1 MNNKADIMFITV
13 IFLVSIVSFGVVSLY
28 LINTSNTVS
37 SELDD
42 IACRSLIVGKADLRM
57 KIGEFFFEINNKC
70 IKEEIVEDYQNHDDL
85 LNDVGDSMQRCW
97 YRYGEG
103 QYDFLSNL
111 DTEGNWCMLCGTLES
126 KNDIGN
132 VPISSFIDW
141 ADSNDNEVMLRNGSR
156 GKYLDYVNFK
166 YTNITSGELQD
177 VSNTLTSLDSQDVT
191 EKFFVEIFEEQF
203 QGLIDLKLKEIT
215 TQPNQKN
222 YIVYRFDRI
231 ETDES
236 EKIQNALLSAGA
248 SLGVSLAAS
257 TLIENAVVW
266 GGTALICTGSLITGP
281 GAVAICGG
289 TVAAASLN
297 TGKTVLKATAGV
309 SKITKLSKLSEKLT
323 KSITSTKT
331 SRKANLVNSFDGSV
345 DDAIKLADKLRKT
358 DSDLADDYL
367 KFANSLKD
375 LGISDIGEIDTLIVN
390 LQKNRKIVGDS
401 FDRAV
406 EADVLNNNAFR
417 KLVARD
423 TELIEEIEE
432 LSKVQAELIPIM
444 KKTED
449 LSEPEKLKLSK
460 YLKGTF
466 HITAAVAAGTIA
478 YNLDFDNRQYVD
490 IMTQEEY
497 YRLCGTERKI
507 VEQ

>member
-1 MNNKADIMFITV
+1 MNKKADIMFVTV
-13 IFLVSIVSFGVVSLY
+13 IFLVSIISFGVVSLY
-28 LINTSNTVS
+28 LLNTSNTIS

-42 IACRSLIVGKADLRM
+42 IACRGLIIGKSDLRM

-70 IKEEIVEDYQNHDDL
+70 IKEEIVEDYQNHEQL
-85 LNDVGDSMQRCW
+85 LTDVGDSMQRCW

-103 QYDFLSNL
+103 QYDFLSNY
-111 DTEGNWCMLCGTLES
+111 DTEGNWCMLCGTIES
-126 KNDIGN
+126 ENDIGN
-132 VPISSFIDW
+132 VPVSSFINW
-141 ADSNDNEVMLRNGSR
+141 AESEENVVTLKNGSK

-166 YTNITSGELQD
+166 YANITSGELQNI
-177 VSNTLTSLDSQDVT
+177 SSTLASLDSQDTT
-191 EKFFVEIFEEQF
+191 EKLFVEIFEEQY

-215 TQPNQKN
+215 TQPDQKN

-236 EKIQNALLSAGA
+236 EKIQNALISAGV

-257 TLIENAVVW
+257 TLIENVVVW
-266 GGTALICTGSLITGP
+266 SGTALICTGSLVTGP
-281 GAVAICGG
+281 GAVAICGS

-297 TGKTVLKATAGV
+297 TGKTVLKATTGV
-309 SKITKLSKLSEKLT
+309 SKITKLSKLSEKIT

-331 SRKANLVNSFDGSV
+331 SRKANLANTFDGGV
-345 DDAIKLADKLRKT
+345 DDAIILADKFRKT
-358 DSDLADDYL
+358 NPELADDYL

-375 LGISDIGEIDTLIVN
+375 LGISDIGKIDELIVN
-390 LQKNRKIVGDS
+390 LEKNRKVVGES

-406 EADVLNNNAFR
+406 DANVLNNNGFR

-423 TELIEEIEE
+423 TELVDEINK
-432 LSKVQAELIPIM
+432 LSKVQEELIPIM
-444 KKTED
+444 KKSQD
-449 LSEPEKLKLSK
+449 LTKPEKVKLSN
-460 YLKGTF
+460 YFKGTF

-490 IMTQEEY
+490 IMTQEQY
-497 YRLCGTERKI
+497 YRLCGTERKVI
-507 VEQ
+507 DN